1 MSNTNETQVASK
13 SAENSQKDHNEKDLA
28 GGGAGSP
35 KYWLT
40 LEQWRQDPEFQK
52 VAEREFVSSPLSDL
66 SVEENSMDANSGSE
80 GGWARREF
88 LKLMGA
94 SMALTSFGCV
104 RRPATKI
111 VPYVKRPKE
120 IVEGIANYYAS
131 SFVDGSET
139 FGIVVTTREG
149 RPIHVTGNA
158 LHPVN
163 NGGMSA
169 RAHAHVLSLYDP
181 GRIAGP
187 IRNLLSET
195 KTNRDTV
202 STTYEKAD
210 ADIVKNLKNN
220 TKTNNAKTNGVAIL
234 TSSIVSPSLAKL
246 VDQFIHG
253 ASASGAKAKL
263 YKWEALSHENYTQ
276 AQSLCYG
283 SAVAPRL
290 ALEKAR
296 TIVAINNDFLGTF
309 LQPTQQMNSFSKTR
323 KPGPEMSRLIVFES
337 LMSLTGGNADTRYRI
352 RPSQSVDVAMGLLYE
367 LLVKKKVS
375 NYANNSAIT
384 SVVNDY
390 ADTETYLGI
399 EPGTLAHIAS
409 ELWAARGRSLVLGGA
424 DLASQVAANLLNS
437 VLSNDGV
444 TVDYQLSPNMG
455 FQGST
460 RSLQALIKAMSS
472 GEVSTLIVH
481 GVNPIYALPEKSGF
495 FAALKNVEMVVYTGD
510 RNDEMGK
517 VSNYVLPDHHSLE
530 GWSDCEGQKHVYS
543 VQQPTIQPLYNT
555 RGFGDT
561 LIALGKAANYSG
573 FAALSSFHEFVK
585 AYASTNT
592 KLEWTDLLQ
601 AGVVDSLQPSARAN
615 GASAGRSFQSSA
627 LTWIKKKNVPK
638 ADLEL
643 VLYANA
649 GLKDGSMAN
658 VTWLQ
663 EFPDPVT
670 KICWDNYLCV
680 SPKLAKSK
688 RIREGQIVKLKVGE
702 QEVVV
707 PAHIQPGQEDHSL
720 GLALGYG
727 HTDIGAVG
735 NNIGVNAFKLAG
747 YTEDETRFSGLA
759 ATILPTHSMS
769 SLATTQGHHT
779 MMGRQ
784 IVVEATLEQYKKN
797 PEANIHRHKLISAW
811 SGHKYEG
818 HKWGMTIDLNLCTGC
833 SACVIACQSE
843 NNIPVVGKQYVLKG
857 RVMHWMR
864 LDRYFVGDESDPDS
878 VHMPVLCQ
886 HCDNAPCETVCPV
899 AATTHSSE
907 GINEMIYNR
916 CVGTR
921 YCANNCPYKVR
932 RFNWFNYA
940 RMNPELAASPMHMQ
954 LNPEVTVRDRG
965 VMEKCTFCTHRIQ
978 QAKTKAKLAD
988 RQMQDG
994 DVVTACQ
1001 SSCPTQAIIFGDL
1014 NDPKSRVSQ
1023 SLTDQRHY
1031 SLLEDLNTRPAIQY
1045 ASKIRNSDQLK
1056 GNEKSHEKGG
1066 HA

>member
-1 MSNTNETQVASK
+1 MSIINKSNESKMNETLVENK
-13 SAENSQKDHNEKDLA
+13 SEIT
-28 GGGAGSP
+28 GVGSP

-52 VAEREFVSSPLSDL
+52 IAEREFVSSPLSDL
-66 SVEENSMDANSGSE
+66 SVEENSMDASSGSE

-94 SMALTSFGCV
+94 SVALTSFGCV

-111 VPYVKRPKE
+111 VPYVNRPKE

-139 FGIVVTTREG
+139 FGVVVTTREG

-163 NGGMSA
+163 SGGMSA

-181 GRIAGP
+181 ARITGP
-187 IRNLLSET
+187 LRNILNEE

-210 ADIVKNLKNN
+210 ADIAKNLKSEKGNEKNGEKNN
-220 TKTNNAKTNGVAIL
+220 GLAIL
-234 TSSIVSPSLAKL
+234 TTSIVSPTLSKLIEQFVRGANGKGLNAK
-246 VDQFIHG
+246 V
-253 ASASGAKAKL
+253 
-263 YKWEALSHENYTQ
+263 YKWEALSHEHYTQ
-276 AQSLCYG
+276 AQNLCYG
-283 SAVAPRL
+283 SGDGQGVVPRL
-290 ALEKAR
+290 VLEKAR

-323 KPGPEMSRLIVFES
+323 RPGPDMSRLIVFES

-352 RPSQSVDVAMGLLYE
+352 RPSQSVEVAMGLLYE
-367 LLVKKKVS
+367 LLIKNKVS
-375 NYANNSAIT
+375 SYAGNTGIVNIVNEYASAEK
-384 SVVNDY
+384 N
-390 ADTETYLGI
+390 LGL
-399 EPGTLAHIAS
+399 ELGTLAKTAN
-409 ELWAARGRSLVLGGA
+409 ELWADRGRSLVLGGA

-460 RSLQALIKAMSS
+460 RSLNSLIKAMNN
-472 GEVSTLIVH
+472 GEVKTLIIH
-481 GVNPIYALPEKSGF
+481 GVNPVYALPTKSGF
-495 FAALKNVEMVVYTGD
+495 FAALKKVDMVVYTGD
-510 RNDEMGK
+510 RNDETGK
-517 VSNYVLPDHHSLE
+517 VSNYVLPDHHPLE

-561 LIALGKAANYSG
+561 LIALGKAANFSAFSELG
-573 FAALSSFHEFVK
+573 SFHELVK
-585 AYASTNT
+585 SYASLNS
-592 KLEWTDLLQ
+592 KMAWLDLLQ
-601 AGVVDSLQPSARAN
+601 VGVVDSLSPESRKN
-615 GASAGRSFQSSA
+615 RTSVGRNFQSAA
-627 LTWIKKKNVPK
+627 LLVAKKKEMPK

-643 VLYANA
+643 VLYANS

-658 VTWLQ
+658 VSWLQ

-680 SPKLAKSK
+680 SPKLAKAK
-688 RIREGQIVKLKVGE
+688 HIREGQIVKLKVGD
-702 QEVVV
+702 QEITA
-707 PAHIQPGQEDHSL
+707 PAHIQPGQDDHSL

-727 HTDIGAVG
+727 HTDIGSVG
-735 NNIGVNAFKLAG
+735 DHVGVNAFKLAA
-747 YTEDETRFSGLA
+747 YTADETRLSGLQ
-759 ATILPTHSMS
+759 ATILPTNTMS
-769 SLATTQGHHT
+769 HLACTQGHHT

-784 IVVEATLEQYKKN
+784 IVVEATLAQYKQN
-797 PEANIHRHKLISAW
+797 PEANIHRHKMITAW
-811 SGHKYEG
+811 SEHKYEG
-818 HKWGMTIDLNLCTGC
+818 HKWGMSIDLNLCTGC

-843 NNIPVVGKQYVLKG
+843 NNISVVGKQYVLKG

-864 LDRYFVGDESDPDS
+864 LDRYFVGDENNPDS

-899 AATTHSSE
+899 AATTHSNE
-907 GINEMIYNR
+907 GVNEMIYNR

-940 RMNPELAASPMHMQ
+940 RMNPELSASPMHMQ
-954 LNPEVTVRDRG
+954 LNPEVTVRERG
-965 VMEKCTFCTHRIQ
+965 VMEKCSFCTHRIQ
-978 QAKTKAKLAD
+978 QAKTKAKLED
-988 RQMQDG
+988 RSMKDG

-1001 SSCPTQAIIFGDL
+1001 ASCPTQAIVFGDL
-1014 NDPKSRVSQ
+1014 NDPKSRVSL

-1031 SLLEDLNTRPAIQY
+1031 SLLEDLNTRPAVQY
-1045 ASKIRNSDQLK
+1045 ASKIRNVDKLK
-1056 GNEKSHEKGG
+1056 GDRGG